1 MDNPVTNAAVSTVA
15 DAATNAGT
23 VFNGLDWFVIA
34 LFGLG
39 MIATVWYSMR
49 KKNESGKDYFLS
61 GRDANWLQIGS
72 SIYSSNIGSEHL
84 VGLAGAGFVTG
95 MAMAHWEMHGWL
107 ILVLG
112 WAFVPL
118 YDRMK
123 IFTMP
128 EFLELRFSR
137 GSRNV
142 LSLLTMASLVLTKIA
157 ATIYAGDVVIRT
169 LLNVDSVNLL
179 GHNVDIFW
187 VIALGLA
194 FTTGL
199 YTIFGGMRVIMY
211 TAVLQAPVLIFGSVC
226 ILYMGLHVLGHGSL
240 ADGWK
245 ATLSAAGKNVHL
257 VRSIHDPDWPWLA
270 ILPGSAIIGFWYWCT
285 DQYIVQRVL
294 AGKNQQESRRGTILA
309 AFFKLTP
316 VFIFLVPGMVAFALT
331 QTPGSGFTT
340 GGDAAYTSLVAQGDA
355 AYTSLVA
362 QILPHGLRGMVAC
375 GMIVALMASL
385 GSKFNASATL
395 FTMDFY
401 REWHPTASGRTEV
414 IVGRIATAAIVFIG
428 ICWVLVI
435 KSLHMPLYEYLQNV
449 QGYLSPAIAVLFALG
464 VFWKRATAPAALWA
478 FVVGMLGGFGRLAAD
493 LIIARPINTLKG
505 ITDGNLSMLNYLV
518 KGSVN
523 VAAEKTQQIKDQIQ
537 EATSQMASA
546 LPLVKDQLAIKIQCL
561 QQILGG
567 TGITPDQYNEKKTIV
582 EAALPALKT
591 QLHEQWGLIFSFQQN
606 IHWLYYCEGLLV
618 VTAALMIIISLL
630 TRAPDPKTVKYTY
643 YGATPEEKAATR
655 ASWNAMDVVLSLIVV
670 AVIVLFY
677 IKFW

>member
-1 MDNPVTNAAVSTVA
+1 MN
-15 DAATNAGT
+15 GT
-23 VFNGLDWFVIA
+23 VFNGLDLAVIVA
-34 LFGLG
+34 FAVG
-39 MIATVWYSMR
+39 MILTVWFSMR

-72 SIYSSNIGSEHL
+72 SIFSSNIGSEHL
-84 VGLAGAGFVTG
+84 VGLAGAGFATG
-95 MAMAHWEMHGWL
+95 MAMAHWEMHAYW

-123 IFTMP
+123 VFTMP

-169 LLNVDSVNLL
+169 LLNVDHIN
-179 GHNVDIFW
+179 IFGRQIDVFW
-187 VIALGLA
+187 AIALGLA

-226 ILYMGLHVLGHGSL
+226 ILYMGLRVLGHGSL
-240 ADGWK
+240 VDGWH
-245 ATLSAAGKNVHL
+245 ATLTAVGDNVHL

-309 AFFKLTP
+309 GFFKLTP
-316 VFIFLVPGMVAFALT
+316 VFIFLVPGMIAFALT
-331 QTPGSGFTT
+331 KTPGIGFST
-340 GGDAAYTSLVAQGDA
+340 GGDA

-401 REWHPTASGRTEV
+401 REWYPNASGKTEV
-414 IVGRIATAAIVFIG
+414 VVGRMATAVIVFIG

-435 KSLHMPLYEYLQNV
+435 KNLHMPLYLYLQNV
-449 QGYLSPAIAVLFALG
+449 QGYLSPAIAVLFGMG

-478 FVVGMLGGFGRLAAD
+478 FVIGMVGGFARLAAD
-493 LIIARPINTLKG
+493 LVMHGDADAVSKLKG
-505 ITDGNLSMLNYLV
+505 DHYHGVITQAQFDTGM
-518 KGSVN
+518 
-523 VAAEKTQQIKDQIQ
+523 AAIRAQH
-537 EATSQMASA
+537 
-546 LPLVKDQLAIKIQCL
+546 
-561 QQILGG
+561 
-567 TGITPDQYNEKKTIV
+567 N
-582 EAALPALKT
+582 
-591 QLHEQWGLIFSFQQN
+591 GLLFDFWK
-606 IHWLYYCEGLLV
+606 IHWLYYCEGLFV
-618 VTAALMIIISLL
+618 VTAALMIIISLM
-630 TRAPDPKTVKYTY
+630 TQAPDPKTLKFTW

-655 ASWNAMDVVLSLIVV
+655 ASWNALDVVLSLIVV
-670 AVIVLFY
+670 GCVVLFY
-677 IKFW
+677 IKFF

>member
-1 MDNPVTNAAVSTVA
+1 MNQITNSVEV
-15 DAATNAGT
+15 ATNALATAAVAGGMNGT
-23 VFNGLDWFVIA
+23 VFNGLDLVVIIA
-34 LFGLG
+34 FAIG
-39 MIATVWYSMR
+39 MIITVWFSMR

-72 SIYSSNIGSEHL
+72 SIFSSNIGSEHL

-95 MAMAHWEMHGWL
+95 MAMAHWEMHGWW
-107 ILVLG
+107 IIILG

-123 IFTMP
+123 VFTMP

-169 LLNVDSVNLL
+169 LLNVDHIDLF
-179 GHNVDIFW
+179 GHQIDVFW
-187 VIALGLA
+187 AIALGLA

-240 ADGWK
+240 VDGWH
-245 ATLSAAGKNVHL
+245 ATLASVGSNVHL
-257 VRSIHDPDWPWLA
+257 IRSIHDPEWPWLA

-309 AFFKLTP
+309 GFFKLTP
-316 VFIFLVPGMVAFALT
+316 VFIFLVPGMIAFALT
-331 QTPGSGFTT
+331 KTPGVGFSTN
-340 GGDAAYTSLVAQGDA
+340 GDA

-401 REWHPTASGRTEV
+401 REWYPNASGKTEV
-414 IVGRIATAAIVFIG
+414 FVGRVATAVIVFIG

-435 KSLHMPLYEYLQNV
+435 KNLHMPLYLYLQNV
-449 QGYLSPAIAVLFALG
+449 QGYLSPAIAVLFGLG
-464 VFWKRATAPAALWA
+464 VFWKRATAPAAVWA
-478 FVVGMLGGFGRLAAD
+478 FVVGMVAGFGRLALD
-493 LIIARPINTLKG
+493 LIFRGDADGVAKLKQDLFHG
-505 ITDGNLSMLNYLV
+505 VITQ
-518 KGSVN
+518 
-523 VAAEKTQQIKDQIQ
+523 TQYD
-537 EATSQMASA
+537 
-546 LPLVKDQLAIKIQCL
+546 
-561 QQILGG
+561 
-567 TGITPDQYNEKKTIV
+567 
-582 EAALPALKT
+582 AALAPIKATHNVVLFN
-591 QLHEQWGLIFSFQQN
+591 LWN
-606 IHWLYYCEGLLV
+606 IHWLYYCEGLFVL
-618 VTAALMIIISLL
+618 TAALMIIISLL
-630 TRAPDPKTVKYTY
+630 TKAPDPKTIKYTW

-655 ASWNAMDVVLSLIVV
+655 ASWGPMDVVLSLIVV
-670 AVIVLFY
+670 GCVILFY

>member
-1 MDNPVTNAAVSTVA
+1 MNQITNSVDV
-15 DAATNAGT
+15 ATNALAMSSVAGGMNGT
-23 VFNGLDWFVIA
+23 VFNGLDLAVIIA
-34 LFGLG
+34 FAIG
-39 MIATVWYSMR
+39 MILTVWYSMR

-72 SIYSSNIGSEHL
+72 SIFSSNIGSEHL
-84 VGLAGAGFVTG
+84 VGLAGTGFIAG
-95 MAMAHWEMHGWL
+95 MAMAHWEMHAYWIL
-107 ILVLG
+107 ILG

-169 LLNVDSVNLL
+169 LLNVDTVN
-179 GHNVDIFW
+179 IFGIKLDVFW
-187 VIALGLA
+187 AIALGLA
-194 FTTGL
+194 LTTGL

-226 ILYMGLHVLGHGSL
+226 ILYTGLHVLGHGSL
-240 ADGWK
+240 VDGWK
-245 ATLSAAGKNVHL
+245 ATLNAVGDNVHL
-257 VRSIHDPDWPWLA
+257 MRSNKDPDYPWLA
-270 ILPGSAIIGFWYWCT
+270 VLPASAIIGFWYWCT

-309 AFFKLTP
+309 GFFKLTP
-316 VFIFLVPGMVAFALT
+316 VFIFLVPGMIAFALT
-331 QTPGSGFTT
+331 KTPGVGFSTN
-340 GGDAAYTSLVAQGDA
+340 GDA

-401 REWHPTASGRTEV
+401 REWHPTASPKTEV
-414 IVGRIATAAIVFIG
+414 IVGRIATATIVFVG

-435 KSLHMPLYEYLQNV
+435 KSLHSNLYNYLQNV
-449 QGYLSPAIAVLFALG
+449 QGYLSPAIAVLFVGG
-464 VFWKRATAPAALWA
+464 VFWKRATAPAALWS
-478 FVVGMLGGFGRLAAD
+478 FSIGVLGGFAKLAAD
-493 LIIARPINTLKG
+493 LVMRNDSDTVTDLKRQLYHNT
-505 ITDGNLSMLNYLV
+505 ITL
-518 KGSVN
+518 
-523 VAAEKTQQIKDQIQ
+523 
-537 EATSQMASA
+537 
-546 LPLVKDQLAIKIQCL
+546 
-561 QQILGG
+561 
-567 TGITPDQYNEKKTIV
+567 DQYNTAIAPIKAKF
-582 EAALPALKT
+582 
-591 QLHEQWGLIFSFQQN
+591 GLIYDFWN
-606 IHWLYYCEGLLV
+606 IHQWYYCEALFV
-618 VTAALMIIISLL
+618 ITAALLVIISLM
-630 TRAPDPKTVKYTY
+630 TKAPDPKTVKYTW
-643 YGATPEEKAATR
+643 YGATPEEKTATR
-655 ASWNAMDVVLSLIVV
+655 ESWNALDVVLSLIVV
-670 AVIVLFY
+670 GCVVLFY

>member
-1 MDNPVTNAAVSTVA
+1 MNEITNNVAVTTNNL
-15 DAATNAGT
+15 AATAVAGGLNGT
-23 VFNGLDWFVIA
+23 VFNGLDLAVIIFFA
-34 LFGLG
+34 IG
-39 MIATVWYSMR
+39 MIVTVWFSMR

-72 SIYSSNIGSEHL
+72 SIFSSNIGSEHL
-84 VGLAGAGFVTG
+84 VGLAGAGFATG
-95 MAMAHWEMHGWL
+95 MAMAHWEMHAYWIL
-107 ILVLG
+107 ILG

-123 IFTMP
+123 VFTMP

-169 LLNVDSVNLL
+169 LLNVDHIDLF
-179 GHNVDIFW
+179 GHHIDVFW
-187 VIALGLA
+187 AIALGLA

-199 YTIFGGMRVIMY
+199 YTVFGGMRVIMY

-226 ILYMGLHVLGHGSL
+226 ILYMGLRVLGHGSL
-240 ADGWK
+240 IDGWH
-245 ATLSAAGKNVHL
+245 ATLTTVGDNVHL
-257 VRSIHDPDWPWLA
+257 VRSINDPDWPWLA

-309 AFFKLTP
+309 GFFKLTP
-316 VFIFLVPGMVAFALT
+316 VFIFLVPGMIAFALT
-331 QTPGSGFTT
+331 KTPGVGFSTN
-340 GGDAAYTSLVAQGDA
+340 GDA

-401 REWHPTASGRTEV
+401 REWHPNASGKTEV
-414 IVGRIATAAIVFIG
+414 IVGRIATAVIVFIG

-435 KSLHMPLYEYLQNV
+435 KNLHMPLYLYLQNV
-449 QGYLSPAIAVLFALG
+449 QGYLSPAIAVLFGLG

-478 FVVGMLGGFGRLAAD
+478 FVIGMVGGFARLAAD
-493 LIIARPINTLKG
+493 LVMHNDADAVSKLKG
-505 ITDGNLSMLNYLV
+505 DLYHKVINL
-518 KGSVN
+518 
-523 VAAEKTQQIKDQIQ
+523 
-537 EATSQMASA
+537 
-546 LPLVKDQLAIKIQCL
+546 
-561 QQILGG
+561 
-567 TGITPDQYNEKKTIV
+567 DQYNAGIAPIR
-582 EAALPALKT
+582 AA
-591 QLHEQWGLIFSFQQN
+591 HNGIMFDFWN
-606 IHWLYYCEGLLV
+606 IHWLYYCEGLFVL
-618 VTAALMIIISLL
+618 TAVLMVIISLM
-630 TRAPDPKTVKYTY
+630 TKAPDPKTVKFTW
-643 YGATPEEKAATR
+643 YGATAEEKTATR
-655 ASWNAMDVVLSLIVV
+655 ESWNALDILLSLIVV
-670 AVIVLFY
+670 ACVVLFY

>member
-1 MDNPVTNAAVSTVA
+1 MENSLTNIT
-15 DAATNAGT
+15 DAATNTVAAVAAATHNGT
-23 VFNGLDWFVIA
+23 VFNGLDWVVIA

-72 SIYSSNIGSEHL
+72 SIFSSNIGSEHL
-84 VGLAGAGFVTG
+84 VGLAGAGFATG
-95 MAMAHWEMHGWL
+95 MAMAHWEMHAYWIL
-107 ILVLG
+107 ILG

-123 IFTMP
+123 VFTMP

-169 LLNVDSVNLL
+169 LLNVDTVPVPFL
-179 GHNVDIFW
+179 GRIDVFW
-187 VIALGLA
+187 AIALGLA

-226 ILYMGLHVLGHGSL
+226 ILFMGLRVLGHGSL
-240 ADGWK
+240 IDGWH
-245 ATLSAAGKNVHL
+245 ATLASVAAATWHGEGVHL
-257 VRSIHDPDWPWLA
+257 VRSIHDPEWPWLA

-309 AFFKLTP
+309 GFFKLTP
-316 VFIFLVPGMVAFALT
+316 VFIFLVPGMIAFALT
-331 QTPGSGFTT
+331 KTPGVGFST
-340 GGDAAYTSLVAQGDA
+340 GGDA

-401 REWHPTASGRTEV
+401 REWHPNASGRTEV
-414 IVGRIATAAIVFIG
+414 IVGRIATAVIVFIG

-435 KSLHMPLYEYLQNV
+435 KNLHMPLYLYLQNV
-449 QGYLSPAIAVLFALG
+449 QGYLSPAIAVLFGLG

-478 FVVGMLGGFGRLAAD
+478 FVIGMLAGFGRLALDLVMRNDAD
-493 LIIARPINTLKG
+493 AVSKLKVDHYHDV
-505 ITDGNLSMLNYLV
+505 ITQAQYETGM
-518 KGSVN
+518 
-523 VAAEKTQQIKDQIQ
+523 AAIR
-537 EATSQMASA
+537 ATHNGF
-546 LPLVKDQLAIKIQCL
+546 LFDLWK
-561 QQILGG
+561 
-567 TGITPDQYNEKKTIV
+567 
-582 EAALPALKT
+582 
-591 QLHEQWGLIFSFQQN
+591 
-606 IHWLYYCEGLLV
+606 IHWLYYCEGLFV
-618 VTAALMIIISLL
+618 ITAALMIIISLM
-630 TRAPDPKTVKYTY
+630 TKAPDPKTIKFTW
-643 YGATPEEKAATR
+643 YGATAEEKAATK
-655 ASWNAMDVVLSLIVV
+655 ASWNALDVVLSLIVLGCV
-670 AVIVLFY
+670 VLFY

>member
-1 MDNPVTNAAVSTVA
+1 MNEITNSVT
-15 DAATNAGT
+15 AATNAVAATAAAAVNTGS
-23 VFNGLDWFVIA
+23 VFNNLDWFVIA

-39 MIATVWYSMR
+39 MIVTVWFSMR

-72 SIYSSNIGSEHL
+72 SIFSSNIGSEHL
-84 VGLAGAGFVTG
+84 VGLAGAGFITG
-95 MAMAHWEMHGWL
+95 MAMAHWEMHGWI

-169 LLNVDSVNLL
+169 LLNVDSVNLF
-179 GHNVDIFW
+179 GHQIDIFW

-194 FTTGL
+194 ATTGL

-240 ADGWK
+240 VDGWK
-245 ATLSAAGKNVHL
+245 ATLAAVGDNVHL
-257 VRSIHDPDWPWLA
+257 IRSNKDPEWPWLA
-270 ILPGSAIIGFWYWCT
+270 ILPGSAMIGFWYWCT

-309 AFFKLTP
+309 GFFKLTP
-316 VFIFLVPGMVAFALT
+316 VFIFLVPGMIAYALT
-331 QTPGSGFTT
+331 QTPSAGFS
-340 GGDAAYTSLVAQGDA
+340 TSGDA

-401 REWHPTASGRTEV
+401 REWYPKASGKTEV
-414 IVGRIATAAIVFIG
+414 LVGRIATAAIVFLG

-435 KSLHMPLYEYLQNV
+435 KSLHTNLYLYLQNV
-449 QGYLSPAIAVLFALG
+449 QGYLSPAIAVLFIAG
-464 VFWKRATAPAALWA
+464 VFWKRATAPAALWS
-478 FVVGMLGGFGRLAAD
+478 FVVGMIGGFARLAAD
-493 LIIARPINTLKG
+493 LVMRNDSETVSKLKQQLYHSAITL
-505 ITDGNLSMLNYLV
+505 
-518 KGSVN
+518 
-523 VAAEKTQQIKDQIQ
+523 
-537 EATSQMASA
+537 
-546 LPLVKDQLAIKIQCL
+546 
-561 QQILGG
+561 
-567 TGITPDQYNEKKTIV
+567 DQYNAGIAPIRAKF
-582 EAALPALKT
+582 
-591 QLHEQWGLIFSFQQN
+591 GLLFDFWNIF
-606 IHWLYYCEGLLV
+606 WLYYCEWLFLF
-618 VTAALMIIISLL
+618 TAALMIIISLL
-630 TRAPDPKTVKYTY
+630 TKAPDPKTIKYTY

-670 AVIVLFY
+670 GIIVLFY

>member
-1 MDNPVTNAAVSTVA
+1 MDNTVTNAVAAVA
-15 DAATNAGT
+15 AATNTGT
-23 VFNGLDWFVIA
+23 VFNNLDWLVIV

-72 SIYSSNIGSEHL
+72 SIFSSNIGSEHL
-84 VGLAGAGFVTG
+84 VALAGIGFATG
-95 MAMAHWEMHGWL
+95 MAMAHWEMQGWVIL
-107 ILVLG
+107 ILG

-137 GSRNV
+137 GSRNI
-142 LSLLTMASLVLTKIA
+142 LSLLTIVSLVLTKIA
-157 ATIYAGDVVIRT
+157 ATIFAGDVVVRT
-169 LLNVDSVNLL
+169 LLNVDTVN
-179 GHNVDIFW
+179 IFGVKMDVFW
-187 VIALGLA
+187 AIALGLA

-211 TAVLQAPVLIFGSVC
+211 TAVLQAPVLIFGSAC

-240 ADGWK
+240 VDGWK
-245 ATLSAAGKNVHL
+245 ATLTAAGNNIHL
-257 VRSIHDPDWPWLA
+257 IRSIKDPDYPWLA
-270 ILPGSAIIGFWYWCT
+270 VLPASAIIGFWYWCT

-294 AGKNQQESRRGTILA
+294 AGKNQQESRRGCILA
-309 AFFKLTP
+309 GFLKLTP

-331 QTPGSGFTT
+331 QTPSAGFTT
-340 GGDAAYTSLVAQGDA
+340 NGDAAYTSLVAQ
-355 AYTSLVA
+355 L
-362 QILPHGLRGMVAC
+362 LPHGLRGMVAC

-435 KSLHMPLYEYLQNV
+435 KSLHLSLYQYLQDV
-449 QGYLSPAIAVLFALG
+449 QGYFSPAIAVLFALG

-478 FVVGMLGGFGRLAAD
+478 FMVGMFGGFARLAAD
-493 LIIARPINTLKG
+493 LIMRNDSGTVSKLKEQLYHGAITL
-505 ITDGNLSMLNYLV
+505 
-518 KGSVN
+518 
-523 VAAEKTQQIKDQIQ
+523 
-537 EATSQMASA
+537 
-546 LPLVKDQLAIKIQCL
+546 
-561 QQILGG
+561 
-567 TGITPDQYNEKKTIV
+567 DQYNAGIAPIKAKFGLLFDFWNIHPWYYC
-582 EAALPALKT
+582 PAL
-591 QLHEQWGLIFSFQQN
+591 FM
-606 IHWLYYCEGLLV
+606 
-618 VTAALMIIISLL
+618 VTAALMVIISLL
-630 TRAPDPKTVKYTY
+630 TKAPDPKTVKYTY
-643 YGATPEEKAATR
+643 YGATPEEKAATK
-655 ASWNAMDVVLSLIVV
+655 ASWNATDVVLSLIVV
-670 AVIVLFY
+670 AAIVTFY

>member
-1 MDNPVTNAAVSTVA
+1 MNEITNSVEV
-15 DAATNAGT
+15 ATNSLAAASVAGGMNGT
-23 VFNGLDWFVIA
+23 VFNGLDLAVIIA
-34 LFGLG
+34 FAIG
-39 MIATVWYSMR
+39 MVVTVWFSMR

-72 SIYSSNIGSEHL
+72 SIFSSNIGSEHL
-84 VGLAGAGFVTG
+84 VGLAGAGFATG
-95 MAMAHWEMHGWL
+95 MAMAHWEMHAYWIL
-107 ILVLG
+107 ILG

-123 IFTMP
+123 VFTMP

-169 LLNVDSVNLL
+169 LLNVDHIDVF
-179 GHNVDIFW
+179 GHRIDVFW
-187 VIALGLA
+187 AIALGLA

-199 YTIFGGMRVIMY
+199 YTVFGGMRVIMY

-226 ILYMGLHVLGHGSL
+226 ILYMGLRVLGHGSL
-240 ADGWK
+240 MDGWH
-245 ATLSAAGKNVHL
+245 ATLTTVGDNVHL
-257 VRSIHDPDWPWLA
+257 FPSINDPDWPWLA

-309 AFFKLTP
+309 GFFKLTP
-316 VFIFLVPGMVAFALT
+316 VFIFLVPGMIAFALT
-331 QTPGSGFTT
+331 KTPGVGFSTN
-340 GGDAAYTSLVAQGDA
+340 GDA

-401 REWHPTASGRTEV
+401 REWHPNASGKTEV
-414 IVGRIATAAIVFIG
+414 IVGRIATAVIVFIG

-435 KSLHMPLYEYLQNV
+435 KNLHMPLYLYLQNV
-449 QGYLSPAIAVLFALG
+449 QGYLSPAIAVLFGMG

-478 FVVGMLGGFGRLAAD
+478 FVIGMVGGFARLAAD
-493 LIIARPINTLKG
+493 LVMHADADAVSKLKG
-505 ITDGNLSMLNYLV
+505 DHYHGAI
-518 KGSVN
+518 
-523 VAAEKTQQIKDQIQ
+523 
-537 EATSQMASA
+537 SQAQF
-546 LPLVKDQLAIKIQCL
+546 D
-561 QQILGG
+561 
-567 TGITPDQYNEKKTIV
+567 TGI
-582 EAALPALKT
+582 AAIRST
-591 QLHEQWGLIFSFQQN
+591 HNGLLFDFWN
-606 IHWLYYCEGLLV
+606 IHWLYYCEGLFV
-618 VTAALMIIISLL
+618 VTALLMVIISLL
-630 TRAPDPKTVKYTY
+630 TKAPDPKTIKFTW
-643 YGATPEEKAATR
+643 YGATPEEKAATK
-655 ASWNAMDVVLSLIVV
+655 ASWSTLDVVLSVIVV
-670 AVIVLFY
+670 GCVVLFY

>member
-1 MDNPVTNAAVSTVA
+1 MNEITNSLPDVSTNALAAASVA
-15 DAATNAGT
+15 GSLNGT
-23 VFNGLDWFVIA
+23 VFNGLDLAVIIA
-34 LFGLG
+34 FALG
-39 MIATVWYSMR
+39 MLITVWFSMR

-72 SIYSSNIGSEHL
+72 SIFSSNIGSEHL
-84 VGLAGAGFVTG
+84 VGLAGAGFATG
-95 MAMAHWEMHGWL
+95 MAMAHWEMHAYWIL
-107 ILVLG
+107 ILG

-123 IFTMP
+123 VFTMP

-169 LLNVDSVNLL
+169 LLNVDHINVF
-179 GHNVDIFW
+179 GHQIDVFW
-187 VIALGLA
+187 AIALGLA

-226 ILYMGLHVLGHGSL
+226 ILIMGLRVLGHGSL
-240 ADGWK
+240 IDGWH
-245 ATLSAAGKNVHL
+245 ATLTTVGDNVHL
-257 VRSIHDPDWPWLA
+257 VRSINDPDWPWLA

-309 AFFKLTP
+309 GFFKLTP
-316 VFIFLVPGMVAFALT
+316 VFIFLVPGMIAFALT
-331 QTPGSGFTT
+331 KTPGVGFS
-340 GGDAAYTSLVAQGDA
+340 TSGDA

-401 REWHPTASGRTEV
+401 REWHPNASGKTEV
-414 IVGRIATAAIVFIG
+414 IVGRLATAGIVFLG

-435 KSLHMPLYEYLQNV
+435 KSLHTNLYLYLQNV
-449 QGYLSPAIAVLFALG
+449 QGYLSPAIAVLFAVG
-464 VFWKRATAPAALWA
+464 VFWKRATAPAALWS
-478 FVVGMLGGFGRLAAD
+478 FVIGVVAGFARLAAD
-493 LIIARPINTLKG
+493 LVMRNDSEAVSKLKE
-505 ITDGNLSMLNYLV
+505 DHY
-518 KGSVN
+518 
-523 VAAEKTQQIKDQIQ
+523 
-537 EATSQMASA
+537 
-546 LPLVKDQLAIKIQCL
+546 
-561 QQILGG
+561 
-567 TGITPDQYNEKKTIV
+567 
-582 EAALPALKT
+582 
-591 QLHEQWGLIFSFQQN
+591 HGLINQAQYDSGIGAIRAMHNGLLFDFWN
-606 IHWLYYCEGLLV
+606 IHWLYYCEGLFVFTALLMV
-618 VTAALMIIISLL
+618 VISLL
-630 TRAPDPKTVKYTY
+630 TAPPDPKTVKFTW

-655 ASWNAMDVVLSLIVV
+655 ASWNATDIVLSLIVV
-670 AVIVLFY
+670 GCVVLFY